1 MEFAKMHGLG
11 NDFVVVDCISQAGL
25 EEVVTSQVRLLCDR
39 HFGVGADGVILVLP
53 SEKADARMRIFNP
66 DGSEAEMC
74 GNGVRCFAKLL
85 YERGLVSKRSLTIET
100 MAGIV
105 KPSLRVERGNVK
117 EVLVD
122 MGPPGLTREDVPMT
136 GANGNGKVV
145 GEKIETTEGPVTVT
159 CLSMGNPHCV
169 VFVPR
174 VEEYPVNKLGPLLES
189 HLAFPQR
196 TNVEFVT
203 PESEGRLRVRVWERG
218 VGETLACGTGA
229 CAAAVAGVLNGLS
242 ARQVTISLAGG
253 HLSVY
258 WREDNRVLL
267 TGPAE
272 HLFDG
277 EINL

>member
-1 MEFAKMHGLG
+1 MEFSKMHGLG

-25 EEVVTSQVRLLCDR
+25 ENAVASQARFLCDR
-39 HFGVGADGVILVLP
+39 HFGVGADGVILILP

-74 GNGVRCFAKLL
+74 GNGIRCFAKFL
-85 YERGLVSKRSLTIET
+85 YERGIVSKRALTVET
-100 MAGIV
+100 AAGIV
-105 KPSLRVERGNVK
+105 RPSLRVDRGSVR
-117 EVLVD
+117 EILVD
-122 MGPPGLTREDVPMT
+122 MGPPRLAREEIPMT
-136 GANGNGKVV
+136 GTNGQVI
-145 GEKIETTEGPVTVT
+145 GEVLETSEGPLKVT

-174 VEEYPVNKLGPLLES
+174 VEEYPVAKIGPLLER
-189 HLAFPQR
+189 HPAFPQR
-196 TNVEFVT
+196 ANVEFIS
-203 PESEGRLRVRVWERG
+203 PNGEGRLRVRVWERG
-218 VGETLACGTGA
+218 AGETLACGTGA
-229 CAAAVAGVLNGLS
+229 CAAVVAGALS
-242 ARQVTISLAGG
+242 GITARQAQVSLPGG
-253 HLSVY
+253 QLSVY

>member
-1 MEFAKMHGLG
+1 MEFVKMHGLG
-11 NDFVVVDCISQAGL
+11 NDFVMVDCISQQGL
-25 EEVVTSQVRLLCDR
+25 ENVVAAQARFLCDR

-74 GNGVRCFAKLL
+74 GNGIRCFAKLL
-85 YERGLVSKRSLTIET
+85 HDRGLVDKRSLTVET

-105 KPSLRVERGNVK
+105 KPSLRVERGIVR

-122 MGPPGLTREDVPMT
+122 MGPPRLAREEIPMT
-136 GANGNGKVV
+136 GTNGKVI
-145 GEKIETTEGPVTVT
+145 GETLETKEGPVKVT

-174 VEEYPVNKLGPLLES
+174 VEDYQVGKLGPLLEN
-189 HLAFPQR
+189 HPVFPQR
-196 TNVEFVT
+196 SNVEFVS
-203 PESEGRLRVRVWERG
+203 PDGEGKLKVRVWERG
-218 VGETLACGTGA
+218 AGETLACGTGA
-229 CAAAVAGVLNGLS
+229 CAAVVAGVLNSLTP
-242 ARQVTISLAGG
+242 RQVHVSLLGG
-253 HLSVY
+253 QLSVY

-272 HLFDG
+272 YLFDG

>member
-1 MEFAKMHGLG
+1 MHGLG

>member
-1 MEFAKMHGLG
+1 MEFVKMHGLG

-25 EEVVTSQVRLLCDR
+25 EDAVASQARFLCDR

-53 SEKADARMRIFNP
+53 SARGDARMRIFNP

-74 GNGVRCFAKLL
+74 GNGIRCFAKLL
-85 YERGLVSKRSLTIET
+85 YERGMVNKRSLAIET
-100 MAGIV
+100 MAGIM
-105 KPSLRVERGNVK
+105 KPNLRVDRGSVR
-117 EVLVD
+117 EVMVD
-122 MGPPGLTREDVPMT
+122 MGPPGLMRGQVPMT
-136 GANGNGKVV
+136 GDNGKVV
-145 GEKIETTEGPVTVT
+145 GETLETVEGPVRVT

-169 VFVPR
+169 VFVPA
-174 VEEYPVNKLGPLLES
+174 VEEYPVSKIGPVLES
-189 HLAFPQR
+189 HPAFPQR
-196 TNVEFVT
+196 TNVEFVS
-203 PESEGRLRVRVWERG
+203 PDGKGRLRVRVWERG

-242 ARQVTISLAGG
+242 TRQVAVLLSGG
-253 HLSVY
+253 QLSVY

-272 HLFDG
+272 YLFDG